1 MLNKDLIFSLMSMMG
16 DDMLFPD
23 WANAQEIQLRS
34 DGWVDDTY
42 TVTQDS
48 FLMGLSS
55 KASDVSPAGGL
66 INGKRVFSDNS
77 GKGTQNDYPCFYCTK
92 GTVLK
97 NNSKTSFAIFN
108 VIPLVKSG
116 GGA

>member
-1 MLNKDLIFSLMSMMG
+1 
-16 DDMLFPD
+16 MLFPD

-48 FLMGLSS
+48 FLIGLYSES
-55 KASDVSPAGGL
+55 GEVSPAGVL
-66 INGKRVFSDNS
+66 INGKRVFSDDS
-77 GKGTQNDYPCFYCTK
+77 GKGTHNYYPCFYCTK

-97 NNSKTSFAIFN
+97 MIARLTLQFLK
-108 VIPLVKSG
+108 
-116 GGA
+116 

>member
-1 MLNKDLIFSLMSMMG
+1 
-16 DDMLFPD
+16 MLFPD
-23 WANAQEIQLRS
+23 WANAQEIQLRLA
-34 DGWVDDTY
+34 GWANDTY

-48 FLMGLSS
+48 FLIGVYSES
-55 KASDVSPAGGL
+55 SDVNPTGVL
-66 INGKRVFSDNS
+66 INGKRVFSDNH
-77 GKGTQNDYPCFYCTK
+77 GRGALNNYPCFYCTK

-97 NNSKTSFAIFN
+97 NTSKNNFAIFN